1 MKQVFLTEHLLF
13 YFFVLKPIYVLNPV
27 DWSGRHEDSSENANA
42 FPSCVGKFKDAQSMS
57 CGISG
62 KSRQLGFF
70 KILPREKRSAWN
82 ENQQPSL
89 TQHLF

>member
-57 CGISG
+57 CGIS
-62 KSRQLGFF
+62 KSWEAPQVQ
-70 KILPREKRSAWN
+70 KAPRRLAECKK
-82 ENQQPSL
+82 E
-89 TQHLF
+89 FDF